1 MIARVSGVSGEYR
14 IRPRNMGFKKDQIKA
29 PEGVLT
35 KSRNNDTQK
44 GAMEETRKILDQATE
59 AHLIQPNTLVC

>member
-35 KSRNNDTQK
+35 KSRNSDKQN
-44 GAMEETRKILDQATE
+44 GATEETRKILDHPTE
-59 AHLIQPNTLVC
+59 AHVIQ